1 MCTLLQLP
9 RSFWTDSFHVS
20 VIIISIIITCFRI
33 LCADWKAM
41 AILKGVN
48 APNANHFCLWCKCTK
63 EQIRDFSGMYSKQFV
78 CIFNN
83 NINHFMMGTF
93 GSFVRTVFQCLLMLI
108 LYIYNENY
116 NGGSL
121 QHSPYAH
128 SPLTLT
134 NSLNKYIL

>member
-1 MCTLLQLP
+1 MFKKNIKNTCTLLQLP
-9 RSFWTDSFHVS
+9 RSFWTDAFHVS

-63 EQIRDFSGMYSKQFV
+63 EQIRDFSGMYSKQFI

-83 NINHFMMGTF
+83 IKHFMVGTF
-93 GSFVRTVFQCLLMLI
+93 GGFVRTVF
-108 LYIYNENY
+108 
-116 NGGSL
+116 
-121 QHSPYAH
+121 
-128 SPLTLT
+128 
-134 NSLNKYIL
+134 